1 MTRKEEIRSIA
12 LRLMKTHGF
21 GGLTMRLLAKELGIE
36 AASIYNHISSKDEL
50 LETVCFDLAS
60 KFESAVLEVNDIYFN
75 APEKLS
81 MLVKLH
87 IEILCAD
94 LNASTVFMHEWRYL
108 KEEPRLDFVSK
119 RNHYEQEIRKII
131 QLGIDEGHFN
141 EVETKFAALTLLSAL
156 NSVVEWYKPT
166 GTLTPLQV
174 AQQLNQFVLTG
185 LSKQK
190 I

>member
-1 MTRKEEIRSIA
+1 
-12 LRLMKTHGF
+12 
-21 GGLTMRLLAKELGIE
+21 
-36 AASIYNHISSKDEL
+36 
-50 LETVCFDLAS
+50 
-60 KFESAVLEVNDIYFN
+60 
-75 APEKLS
+75 
-81 MLVKLH
+81 
-87 IEILCAD
+87 
-94 LNASTVFMHEWRYL
+94 
-108 KEEPRLDFVSK
+108 VSK